1 MSISLA
7 LTAWRSSSSV
17 IGGRYPRRAFARN
30 DVRRLTRAHRVHR
43 LVIGLDQWSS
53 LIDTGAGRPA
63 YQQIEAQVADAIA
76 AGTLGAGDRL
86 PPERDL
92 AVRLGVSRMTVRQAF
107 DALARRGLVE
117 RGVGRG
123 TFVAAPRVEIDRTE
137 RVAGFTEQMERA
149 GLEPGA
155 TVLSRRGHPRA
166 RARSRGRSGW
176 RRARP
181 SRACGACARA
191 AACRSRSRTRGC
203 RTRSSRASPTWISAA
218 RSTRSWATRY
228 GHAPVRAV
236 ERLEP
241 VAARAQDAEAL
252 GVRARTPLMRV
263 ERVAY
268 DAEGN
273 AVEYAEDRHRGDR
286 ARFVVEV
293 APRG

>member
-1 MSISLA
+1 MEF
-7 LTAWRSSSSV
+7 T
-17 IGGRYPRRAFARN
+17 
-30 DVRRLTRAHRVHR
+30 
-43 LVIGLDQWSS
+43 
-53 LIDTGAGRPA
+53 IDIASRRPA
-63 YQQIEAQVADAIA
+63 YQQIEAQVAEAIA
-76 AGTLGAGDRL
+76 SGSLSPGDRL

-107 DALARRGLVE
+107 DALAREGLVE

-123 TFVAAPRVEIDRTE
+123 TFVASPHVEIDRTA

-155 TVLSRRGHPRA
+155 TVLGAEVTRAPAPVA
-166 RARSRGRSGW
+166 RALGLEPGAPVARVRRVRSGGGIALTLEDSW
-176 RRARP
+176 LPDALFP
-181 SRACGACARA
+181 GITELDLGGSLYAIM
-191 AACRSRSRTRGC
+191 TR
-203 RTRSSRASPTWISAA
+203 
-218 RSTRSWATRY
+218 RY

-268 DAEGN
+268 DTEGN
-273 AVEYAEDRHRGDR
+273 PVEYAEDRHRGDR

-293 APRG
+293 APRE

>member
-1 MSISLA
+1 ME
-7 LTAWRSSSSV
+7 
-17 IGGRYPRRAFARN
+17 F
-30 DVRRLTRAHRVHR
+30 
-43 LVIGLDQWSS
+43 

-123 TFVAAPRVEIDRTE
+123 TFVSAPRVEIDRTE

-155 TVLSRRGHPRA
+155 TVLTAEVTRAPAAVA
-166 RARSRGRSGW
+166 RALGLETGAAVARVRRVRSGGGLPLTLEDSW
-176 RRARP
+176 LPDALFP
-181 SRACGACARA
+181 GVTDLDLGASLYAIM
-191 AACRSRSRTRGC
+191 GK
-203 RTRSSRASPTWISAA
+203 
-218 RSTRSWATRY
+218 RY

-293 APRG
+293 AARG

>member
-1 MSISLA
+1 MEFVIS
-7 LTAWRSSSSV
+7 
-17 IGGRYPRRAFARN
+17 
-30 DVRRLTRAHRVHR
+30 
-43 LVIGLDQWSS
+43 
-53 LIDTGAGRPA
+53 TGAGRPA
-63 YQQIEAQVADAIA
+63 YQQLEEQVADAIA
-76 AGTLGAGDRL
+76 SGALGPGDRL

-123 TFVAAPRVEIDRTE
+123 TFVASPRVEIDRTE

-155 TVLSRRGHPRA
+155 TVLGAELTRAPAPVA
-166 RARSRGRSGW
+166 RALGLETGAAVARVRRVRSGGGM
-176 RRARP
+176 P
-181 SRACGACARA
+181 L
-191 AACRSRSRTRGC
+191 TLED
-203 RTRSSRASPTWISAA
+203 
-218 RSTRSWATRY
+218 SWLPDALFPGVTEMHLGGSLYAIMGKHY

-252 GVRARTPLMRV
+252 GVRARTPLMLV

-268 DAEGN
+268 DADGH

>member
-1 MSISLA
+1 MDFIID
-7 LTAWRSSSSV
+7 
-17 IGGRYPRRAFARN
+17 IGSR
-30 DVRRLTRAHRVHR
+30 
-43 LVIGLDQWSS
+43 
-53 LIDTGAGRPA
+53 RPA
-63 YQQIEAQVADAIA
+63 YQQIEAQVAEAIA
-76 AGTLGAGDRL
+76 DGTVTPGDRL

-107 DALARRGLVE
+107 DALSRRGLVE

-123 TFVAAPRVEIDRTE
+123 TFVATPHVEIDRTE

-155 TVLSRRGHPRA
+155 TVLAAEVTRAPGHVA
-166 RARSRGRSGW
+166 RALGLEPGAAVARVRRVRSGGGLPLTLEDSW
-176 RRARP
+176 LPEALFP
-181 SRACGACARA
+181 GLVDLDL
-191 AACRSRSRTRGC
+191 G
-203 RTRSSRASPTWISAA
+203 SSLYAIMG
-218 RSTRSWATRY
+218 TRY

-241 VAARAQDAEAL
+241 VAARAQDADAL

-268 DAEGN
+268 DADGHP
-273 AVEYAEDRHRGDR
+273 VEYAEDRHRGDR